1 MHTVPHS
8 GECLKFLSSRH
19 LQNLQ
24 IRPRRAKRSLAHGA
38 DINDLQTQ
46 KDNVSMNFDVDQ
58 AEEVSNCIW
67 ATINIWYLAPSR
79 QFLVNVCLFSKF
91 RETVF
96 VVLAFLVCS
105 NVFLMVFDRMVS
117 ASD

>member
-1 MHTVPHS
+1 MPQVS
-8 GECLKFLSSRH
+8 E
-19 LQNLQ
+19 LQTPPEPPDPASQ
-24 IRPRRAKRSLAHGA
+24 AKRSLAHGA

-105 NVFLMVFDRMVS
+105 NVFWWFSIVWSLQVIR
-117 ASD
+117 